1 MSGSFLDNLDF
12 AQKAMEIQKGV
23 LCSDNFLIHKRPE
36 IAGYFQMEQ
45 DASLQTEY
53 FKNCFR
59 FGTYYGLK
67 VADSAIGFYANDEG
81 INMTEEP
88 VGRK

>member
-1 MSGSFLDNLDF
+1 
-12 AQKAMEIQKGV
+12 
-23 LCSDNFLIHKRPE
+23 
-36 IAGYFQMEQ
+36 MEQ

-67 VADSAIGFYANDEG
+67 VADTAIGFYANDEG
-81 INMTEEP
+81 IHINMTEEP